1 MNLDNLIKY
10 RCRRGMLELDLIL
23 NKFCEQHLFKLSLA
37 KKKLFLELLENDDK
51 DVWQILGSTYDK
63 KKYKPLVNLIEFYK
77 LKGI

>member
-23 NKFCEQHLFKLSLA
+23 INFFKKIYLNYHLP